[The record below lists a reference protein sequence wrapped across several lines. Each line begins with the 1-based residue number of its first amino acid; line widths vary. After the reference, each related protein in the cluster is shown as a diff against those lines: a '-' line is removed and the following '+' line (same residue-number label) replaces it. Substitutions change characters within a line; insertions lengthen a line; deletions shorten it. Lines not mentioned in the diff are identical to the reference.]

1 MESRD
6 KRPEPILYTSIGT
19 GKPPVIRDFPA
30 KERPRE
36 RLCTYGAAVLKN
48 EELMAILL
56 RTGIKGE
63 NVLDLSKRL
72 LLEFGDLDG
81 IARAS
86 YEDLSSQRGIS
97 MAKACQLLAGIELG
111 RRVSS
116 PDPRDLPTIVE
127 PKHLAALF
135 SARMAYLEHEELHV
149 VLMNTKNQVVGTS
162 RLYKGTVNSA
172 LVRPAEVFALALKR
186 SCPAISVVHNHPS
199 GDPTPSDEDIETT
212 TKLVKAGSLLEVDLL
227 DHVVIGHGKY
237 VSMRERGL
245 GFKKGPIAW
254 AAA

>member
-1 MESRD
+1 MVSTVE
-6 KRPEPILYTSIGT
+6 RPESSIYTSNGT
-19 GKPPVIRDFPA
+19 RKQPVIRDFPA

-36 RLCTYGAAVLKN
+36 RLCTYGAENLSDAD
-48 EELMAILL
+48 LMAILL
-56 RTGIKGE
+56 RTGMKGE
-63 NVLDLSKRL
+63 NVLTLSNRL
-72 LLEFGDLDG
+72 LADFNGLDG

-111 RRVSS
+111 RRVST

-135 SARMAYLEHEELHV
+135 SARMAYLEREELHV
-149 VLMNTKNQVVGTS
+149 VLMNTKNQVVGS
-162 RLYKGTVNSA
+162 SKLYEGTVNSA
-172 LVRPAEVFALALKR
+172 LVRPAEVFARALKR
-186 SCPAISVVHNHPS
+186 NCPAISVVHNHPS

-212 TKLVKAGSLLEVDLL
+212 AKLVKAGNILEVDLL
-227 DHVVIGHGKY
+227 DHVVIGHGKF

-245 GFKKGPIAW
+245 GFERRPTVRAV
-254 AAA
+254 A